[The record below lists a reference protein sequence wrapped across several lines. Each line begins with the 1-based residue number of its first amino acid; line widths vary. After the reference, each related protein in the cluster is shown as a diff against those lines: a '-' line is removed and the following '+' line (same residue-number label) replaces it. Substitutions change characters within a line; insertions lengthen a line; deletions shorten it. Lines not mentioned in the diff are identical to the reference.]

1 MERNNRKS
9 GISPFDEKEYDE
21 GDTSE
26 YEEND
31 DNRR

>member
-9 GISPFDEKEYDE
+9 GISPFHEKEHDE

-26 YEEND
+26 NEKDD
-31 DNRR
+31 DNG